1 MAHILAL
8 DDVSDAAQLIRR
20 ILERKGHNVKALT
33 NEDEALRYVERN
45 PVDMVILDMKLK
57 RMSGVEV
64 LRKMKALRPQLR
76 AIMLTGYPTLDT
88 AHASLRLGASAYCVK
103 PIDKSELEATVERVL
118 SEPNTPLA

>member
-8 DDVSDAAQLIRR
+8 DDVSDAAVLIRR
-20 ILERKGHNVKALT
+20 ILERRSHTVKAMT
-33 NEDEALRYVERN
+33 DEDEAIRYVETH

-57 RMSGVEV
+57 RMSGVDV
-64 LRKMKALRPQLR
+64 LRKMKALRPALK

-103 PIDKSELEATVERVL
+103 PIDKTELEDTVARVL
-118 SEPNTPLA
+118 GESQT